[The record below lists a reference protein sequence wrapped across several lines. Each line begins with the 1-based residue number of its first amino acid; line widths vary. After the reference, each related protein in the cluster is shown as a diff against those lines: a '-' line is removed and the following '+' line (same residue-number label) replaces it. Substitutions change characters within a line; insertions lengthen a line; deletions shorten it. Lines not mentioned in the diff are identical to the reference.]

1 MKRILLLFLLL
12 LGAVGA
18 EAQVRFMTRSTD
30 GVRRQ
35 AVEQNKLVF
44 IDLFA
49 TWCPPCQMMER
60 EVFSRSD
67 VGAFMEQHFVC
78 AKYDIDKT
86 TGRELLKRYGNRRVP
101 LYLIFNTEG
110 ELLGRIRG
118 ATDPERFMAEVKRI
132 LDTLPAAHFPAPLSA
147 PRLPPARHTQKR
159 FPNPS

>member
-132 LDTLPAAHFPAPLSA
+132 LDTLPAESE
-147 PRLPPARHTQKR
+147 QQ
-159 FPNPS
+159 

>member
-12 LGAVGA
+12 LGTVSA

-60 EVFSRSD
+60 EVFSRGD

-118 ATDPERFMAEVKRI
+118 ATDPGRFIAEVKRI
-132 LDTLPAAHFPAPLSA
+132 LDAQSTEPE
-147 PRLPPARHTQKR
+147 QQ
-159 FPNPS
+159 

>member
-60 EVFSRSD
+60 KVFSRSD

-132 LDTLPAAHFPAPLSA
+132 LDTLPAEPE
-147 PRLPPARHTQKR
+147 QQ
-159 FPNPS
+159 

>member
-101 LYLIFNTEG
+101 LWW
-110 ELLGRIRG
+110 LLRPFMRPFRVICAPGWLCLRLFCCICFF
-118 ATDPERFMAEVKRI
+118 TDFKR
-132 LDTLPAAHFPAPLSA
+132 S
-147 PRLPPARHTQKR
+147 
-159 FPNPS
+159 S

>member
-67 VGAFMEQHFVC
+67 VVAFMEQHFVS

-132 LDTLPAAHFPAPLSA
+132 LDTLPAEPE
-147 PRLPPARHTQKR
+147 QQ
-159 FPNPS
+159 

>member
-132 LDTLPAAHFPAPLSA
+132 LDPLPAEPE
-147 PRLPPARHTQKR
+147 QQ
-159 FPNPS
+159 

>member
-132 LDTLPAAHFPAPLSA
+132 FDTLPAEPE
-147 PRLPPARHTQKR
+147 QQ
-159 FPNPS
+159 

>member
-101 LYLIFNTEG
+101 LYLIFNTGG
-110 ELLGRIRG
+110 ELLGRIHG

-132 LDTLPAAHFPAPLSA
+132 LDTLPAEPE
-147 PRLPPARHTQKR
+147 QQ
-159 FPNPS
+159 

>member
-1 MKRILLLFLLL
+1 MKRILLLFLL

-101 LYLIFNTEG
+101 LYLISNTEG

-132 LDTLPAAHFPAPLSA
+132 LDTLPAEPE
-147 PRLPPARHTQKR
+147 QQ
-159 FPNPS
+159 

>member
-78 AKYDIDKT
+78 AKYNIDKT

-132 LDTLPAAHFPAPLSA
+132 LDTLPAEPE
-147 PRLPPARHTQKR
+147 QQ
-159 FPNPS
+159 

>member
-132 LDTLPAAHFPAPLSA
+132 LDTLPTEPE
-147 PRLPPARHTQKR
+147 QQ
-159 FPNPS
+159 

>member
-30 GVRRQ
+30 GVRRR

-118 ATDPERFMAEVKRI
+118 ATEPERFMAEVKRI
-132 LDTLPAAHFPAPLSA
+132 LDTLPAEPE
-147 PRLPPARHTQKR
+147 QQ
-159 FPNPS
+159 

>member
-86 TGRELLKRYGNRRVP
+86 TGRELLKRYGNHRVP

-132 LDTLPAAHFPAPLSA
+132 LDTLPAEPE
-147 PRLPPARHTQKR
+147 QQ
-159 FPNPS
+159 

>member
-1 MKRILLLFLLL
+1 MKRILLLFLQL

-132 LDTLPAAHFPAPLSA
+132 LDTLPAEPE
-147 PRLPPARHTQKR
+147 QQ
-159 FPNPS
+159 

>member
-12 LGAVGA
+12 LGAVGV

-101 LYLIFNTEG
+101 LYLIFNTEDA
-110 ELLGRIRG
+110 LLGRIRG

-132 LDTLPAAHFPAPLSA
+132 LDTLPAEPE
-147 PRLPPARHTQKR
+147 QQ
-159 FPNPS
+159 

>member
-12 LGAVGA
+12 LSAVGA

-132 LDTLPAAHFPAPLSA
+132 LDTLPAEPE
-147 PRLPPARHTQKR
+147 QQ
-159 FPNPS
+159 

>member
-67 VGAFMEQHFVC
+67 VGAFMELHFVC

-132 LDTLPAAHFPAPLSA
+132 LDTLPAEPE
-147 PRLPPARHTQKR
+147 QQ
-159 FPNPS
+159 

>member
-118 ATDPERFMAEVKRI
+118 ATDPERFMAEVRRI
-132 LDTLPAAHFPAPLSA
+132 LDTLPAEPE
-147 PRLPPARHTQKR
+147 QQ
-159 FPNPS
+159 